1 MRHSPSRL
9 LFIGFMALF
18 LVTMAGSITTA
29 DAQTSD
35 PIEDGKLS
43 VLITLDGLNFF
54 DYNLTNP
61 LPLNM
66 DEAMYLDMEIANTWT
81 QTLNMSG
88 SITFWYQGF
97 ALFPIDIRDSNNN
110 TWFNIAAN
118 TSSSLPA
125 PVPMDFS
132 VMMNVFGPI
141 DIATGIFEATVD
153 FKYYVEGNTTLN
165 LLPHQFSFELPSTPF
180 DVITSITGIS
190 AGVATVG
197 AVYGAAAG
205 FNSLWEGL
213 KTAYKLRGI
222 HKKASEIRSLPNLT
236 VLGAL
241 PLLFSLLDNMKKS
254 KKEGREDSG
263 VSEYILRQRL
273 REVAPDAWQ
282 VDKCPQCKRD
292 WNKKLDMC
300 KKCKIT
306 QDEARVAY
314 ADLLA
319 EKVPAALR
327 WMGKKKSTD
336 VKTLAKKTKSTQYN
350 AGVIAAAMVDTEVTE
365 ITKVGTPLRSFVM
378 NIAGLAF
385 LVVTWQQLLGD
396 SSSTWQTTITL
407 VGAALSLG
415 VIVAL
420 YITRKTQ
427 IKQLVADQDAGKKL
441 LPTDEEAAAESEAE
455 EEGEEE
461 TKETSEEVED
471 DVQEVADE
479 IDETSEDEI
488 EEDGEETESFDD
500 DEPEEESH
508 EEESVDASE
517 YSDTSE
523 EFEAVDETSDDD

>member
-1 MRHSPSRL
+1 
-9 LFIGFMALF
+9 MALF
-18 LVTMAGSITTA
+18 LVTMVGNINTS
-29 DAQTSD
+29 DAQGVYPGDFITD
-35 PIEDGKLS
+35 NTLS
-43 VLITLDGLNFF
+43 VYFSLDGMSVKDFALG
-54 DYNLTNP
+54 TP

-66 DEAMYLDMEIANTWT
+66 DAPM
-81 QTLNMSG
+81 TLNLSIVNEVSQNLNVSG
-88 SITFWYQGF
+88 TVTFWYQGF
-97 ALFPIDIRDSNNN
+97 AIFPIQILDANNN
-110 TWFNIAAN
+110 TWFNIAPG
-118 TSSSLPA
+118 TPISLPED
-125 PVPMDFS
+125 VTMDFS
-132 VMMNVFGPI
+132 QMMSVGPLNL
-141 DIATGIFEATVD
+141 ATGVFEATVD
-153 FKYYVEGNTTLN
+153 FRYYVEGNLTQNILQH
-165 LLPHQFSFELPSTPF
+165 PFSFSIPSTPI
-180 DVITSITGIS
+180 DIITSITGIS

-241 PLLFSLLDNMKKS
+241 PLLFSMLDSMKKS

-263 VSEYILRQRL
+263 VSEYIVRQRL
-273 REVAPDAWQ
+273 REAAPDAWQ
-282 VDKCPQCKRD
+282 VDKCPKCKRD

-300 KKCKIT
+300 KKCNFT
-306 QDEARVAY
+306 QDDARVAY

-319 EKVPAALR
+319 SKVPAALR

-396 SSSTWQTTITL
+396 SSSSWQTTITI

-420 YITRKTQ
+420 YISRKTQ
-427 IKQLVADQDAGKKL
+427 IKKFVADQDAGKKL
-441 LPTDEEAAAESEAE
+441 LPTDEEATAETDAE
-455 EEGEEE
+455 EEAE
-461 TKETSEEVED
+461 ETSEEVEED
-471 DVQEVADE
+471 PQEVTDE
-479 IDETSEDEI
+479 IEDTSEDEVV
-488 EEDGEETESFDD
+488 DD
-500 DEPEEESH
+500 
-508 EEESVDASE
+508 EEESVGDSE
-517 YSDTSE
+517 DSG
-523 EFEAVDETSDDD
+523 TSDE

>member
-1 MRHSPSRL
+1 M
-9 LFIGFMALF
+9 I
-18 LVTMAGSITTA
+18 GSITTA
-29 DAQTSD
+29 DAQVYPD
-35 PIEDGKLS
+35 DFIHDDKLAVFVS
-43 VLITLDGLNFF
+43 LDGMNIK
-54 DYNLTNP
+54 DYNLTKP

-66 DEAMYLDMEIANTWT
+66 DAPMDLVLQLNASGSQN
-81 QTLNMSG
+81 LNMSG
-88 SITFWYQGF
+88 TITFWYQGI
-97 ALFPIDIRDSNNN
+97 ALFPIQIIDSHSN
-110 TWFNIAAN
+110 TWFTIDP
-118 TSSSLPA
+118 SVMIP
-125 PVPMDFS
+125 PVLASMDFS
-132 VMMNVFGPI
+132 GMLSVGPL
-141 DIATGIFEATVD
+141 DLVTGVFEATVD
-153 FKYYVEGNTTLN
+153 FRYYVEGNTTQN
-165 LLPHQFSFELPSTPF
+165 LVQHQFSFSIPSTPF
-180 DVITSITGIS
+180 DVITSVTGITAS
-190 AGVATVG
+190 VATVG

-205 FNSLWEGL
+205 INSLWEGL

-241 PLLFSLLDNMKKS
+241 PLLFSLLDSMKQK

-306 QDEARVAY
+306 QDDARVAY

-441 LPTDEEAAAESEAE
+441 LPTDEEAAAEAEA
-455 EEGEEE
+455 EEE
-461 TKETSEEVED
+461 TKEETEEPSEEVEED
-471 DVQEVADE
+471 TQEAAV
-479 IDETSEDEI
+479 EI
-488 EEDGEETESFDD
+488 EETS
-500 DEPEEESH
+500 
-508 EEESVDASE
+508 EESVDASE
-517 YSDTSE
+517 DSDTSDE
-523 EFEAVDETSDDD
+523 YEDNDETSFDE